1 LNDFAGTFAFNG
13 TSADGVVHTQQVEI
27 ASLPKTLDTV
37 SLTNFFFGTFQVG
50 DPSSGSNAFVQLV
63 NNRPNAAGAAARQVL
78 AASNLFVALAQSVLD
93 LNSQTTFAFNLRNVG
108 VIQQTNA
115 SQTAGSVT
123 RVDVVNPFTNQGAVV
138 VANGSTLQFSN
149 GFMNALGALVG
160 LTNGGVFTN
169 FITASVLTNAGTIA
183 GDGIVIPAV
192 SNAASGVI
200 MADTGRLLIS
210 NGIVDNVN
218 LGTLR
223 ATNGGALF
231 VNNSTLTN
239 ANLVDMRGGSFVLS
253 VLGSNL
259 VNNAAVFGY
268 GVVDPI
274 ITNNGSITA
283 DGLGVVGRELLL
295 TNGLVGRMNTAVLAA
310 QDGGVLRILHDTMT
324 NLGVINL
331 AGGTIT
337 LDPTAGSNLVN
348 RSTITGFGDVAAV
361 VGNEGVVT
369 ATGGLMRLLAG
380 FTNNPA
386 LNGPVNA
393 GLLRALGAGAE
404 LRVETGF
411 TNFGVIAVT
420 NGAFTAASQLD
431 NANLVRVVGGTATF
445 NGDLVNRAGATIESK
460 SGSTVNFNGDVI
472 NDGDIVID
480 PSTNIFGGNL
490 TLGANGTLKAPT
502 PDDVV
507 MLRGNFFNNSTNRNG
522 YDTRYG
528 TMFLGGT
535 APLASFV
542 TNSFEI
548 AGTNRLDSLTGFDNN
563 FAVGTLNIT
572 NHISFVNNVTNVGGL
587 GTNEAL
593 YVDVLHLFAGA
604 SLKLSQLTIFVGTMF
619 IEDNSSQTFGP
630 GTIINEGN
638 VGSYGIVNVF
648 LDSGGQ
654 IVIIPEPSTGAL
666 IGLGFA
672 ALAGWRRRRRQA
684 SR

>member
-1 LNDFAGTFAFNG
+1 
-13 TSADGVVHTQQVEI
+13 
-27 ASLPKTLDTV
+27 
-37 SLTNFFFGTFQVG
+37 
-50 DPSSGSNAFVQLV
+50 
-63 NNRPNAAGAAARQVL
+63 
-78 AASNLFVALAQSVLD
+78 
-93 LNSQTTFAFNLRNVG
+93 
-108 VIQQTNA
+108 
-115 SQTAGSVT
+115 
-123 RVDVVNPFTNQGAVV
+123 
-138 VANGSTLQFSN
+138 
-149 GFMNALGALVG
+149 
-160 LTNGGVFTN
+160 
-169 FITASVLTNAGTIA
+169 
-183 GDGIVIPAV
+183 
-192 SNAASGVI
+192 
-200 MADTGRLLIS
+200 
-210 NGIVDNVN
+210 
-218 LGTLR
+218 
-223 ATNGGALF
+223 
-231 VNNSTLTN
+231 
-239 ANLVDMRGGSFVLS
+239 
-253 VLGSNL
+253 
-259 VNNAAVFGY
+259 
-268 GVVDPI
+268 
-274 ITNNGSITA
+274 
-283 DGLGVVGRELLL
+283 
-295 TNGLVGRMNTAVLAA
+295 
-310 QDGGVLRILHDTMT
+310 
-324 NLGVINL
+324 
-331 AGGTIT
+331 
-337 LDPTAGSNLVN
+337 
-348 RSTITGFGDVAAV
+348 
-361 VGNEGVVT
+361 VVT